1 MANLVHNEQTK
12 MLANA
17 FNNLAVVSMA
27 TGFIGPLISVFLI
40 PPSTTPVMR
49 EGENVYFGHLPI
61 NVFGAVVLGTFSF
74 VVCAAIAQIIL
85 RDLKDELGV
94 CAANNAAVGDVRAR
108 FAARQA
114 HIPHNRRPLHSPKL

>member
-17 FNNLAVVSMA
+17 FNNLAVVSLA

-74 VVCAAIAQIIL
+74 VECAAIAQIIL
-85 RDLKDELGV
+85 RDLKDERFR
-94 CAANNAAVGDVRAR
+94 AANNAAVGDVRAR
-108 FAARQA
+108 FATRQA
-114 HIPHNRRPLHSPKL
+114 NTPHNRRPLHSPKL